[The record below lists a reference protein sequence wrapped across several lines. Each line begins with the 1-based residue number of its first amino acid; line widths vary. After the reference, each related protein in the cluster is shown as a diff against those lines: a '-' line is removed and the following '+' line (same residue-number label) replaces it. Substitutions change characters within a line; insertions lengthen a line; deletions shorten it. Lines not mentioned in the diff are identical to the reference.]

1 MNIQKIRRTSIATL
15 LAAVVTPVC
24 LSAQQEPPVGQ
35 EPPAGTRP
43 DPTRQ
48 EPRDPNKPNVGVY
61 DKDRRQDGD
70 LAYASISKVIG
81 AKVRML
87 PSVEEQREAARDNDA
102 AKRPEGKIQDILVDH
117 KSGECEYAVIS
128 FGGFIGIG
136 DKTIAI
142 PCEALKWNQSL
153 ERYDLDANEDR
164 LKAMPSFD
172 LSSARKDGLDAACAT
187 VEEQWKGT
195 AGKDQVGIREAT
207 GGREDVGTTGERPVG
222 ERPVGERPIGED
234 KPFAEREAMEKERT
248 FKDTKFQLVPVKF
261 AAVTELGD
269 HEIYTGATKFGKV
282 NDLLMNRAEN
292 KIALVVV
299 SRGGTLGVGGKDY
312 LVPWQAF
319 RLCSSGEERLLCTK
333 LDPAKLESA
342 VVYEKPKHGVVDPD
356 AARRAQEQFK
366 GDIDGLRK

>member
-1 MNIQKIRRTSIATL
+1 MNLQQFKSTSIAAL
-15 LAAVVTPVC
+15 FAAIATPVC
-24 LSAQQEPPVGQ
+24 LSAQQEPPSGQ
-35 EPPAGTRP
+35 PPTK
-43 DPTRQ
+43 Q
-48 EPRDPNKPNVGVY
+48 EPRQDPNRDL
-61 DKDRRQDGD
+61 DKRNAGAQDEKRGQLGD
-70 LAYASISKVIG
+70 HTYASVDKIIG

-102 AKRPEGKIQDILVDH
+102 AKRPEGKLVELLVDH
-117 KSGECEYAVIS
+117 KTGECKYAVVS

-136 DKTIAI
+136 DKTVAL
-142 PCEALKWNQSL
+142 PAEALKWNQAL
-153 ERYDLDANEDR
+153 DRYDLDANEDR